1 MEVVIWALAMVAFV
15 IAEAVTV
22 QLVSIWF
29 AIGAFISMLV
39 AYFTEISL
47 VGQLGIFIL
56 SSAVMIIFTFPFL
69 RKKHNSAH
77 VGTNSELDVGKNA
90 TVIEEINN
98 SEGKGRVKLNG
109 VDWSAVSADDNGVIA
124 VGTVVTVVQVKG
136 AKLYVTVN
144 K

>member
-69 RKKHNSAH
+69 RKKRNSAH

-136 AKLYVTVN
+136 AKLYVTIN

>member
-1 MEVVIWALAMVAFV
+1 MEVLIWALAMVAFV

-90 TVIEEINN
+90 TVIEEIDN